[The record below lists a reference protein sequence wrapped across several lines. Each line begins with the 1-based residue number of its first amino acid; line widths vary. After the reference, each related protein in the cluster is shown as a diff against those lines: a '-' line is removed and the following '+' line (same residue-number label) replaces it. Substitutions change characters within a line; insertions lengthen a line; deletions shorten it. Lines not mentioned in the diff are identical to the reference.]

1 MSESALVTKTPQR
14 GHRSDDG
21 DLGTQAWID
30 SDDERVVVSLASNPR
45 LRKLRLSESEDLV
58 NGGEYARRL
67 GQQFERLYPV
77 PEWASPPSRRKS
89 AHKSFRRH
97 PHNSLSSDNDESTS
111 DMSIES
117 EDLSTQ
123 PLAKLLRNTNSFIEN
138 LPMTPTS
145 PRRLRPEVIDIQRTK
160 DVGSTQPVSNRLVQ
174 PLVTMASTKQLQSS
188 ITSLAFHPIHPL
200 LLSSGPSSML
210 SLYHISPHPPAPNP
224 LLTSLHLRHP
234 PLSTSI
240 FLPTSGSKIFFSGR
254 RRYFHVWDLS
264 TGKVEKVS
272 RVYGHRDQQRSME
285 SFKLSPCGR
294 WIGLIGSS
302 RKGGGFINVLNAKT
316 GQWVAEA
323 RVEGRGGVADFAW
336 WGDGEGL
343 TVIGKG
349 GEAIEWDGREKRVVA
364 RWIDEGAVGI
374 TMIALSGKDPGSS
387 HIGGDRWV
395 AVGSSS
401 GVVNMYDRRMW
412 ESLVPERP
420 KPVKTFDQ
428 LVTPISHLEFSNDG
442 RLLCMASRWK
452 RDALRLIH
460 TPSCTVYKNW
470 PTAGTPLG
478 RVSSVAWS
486 FGGEYLAVGNEQG
499 KIRLWEIRN

>member
-1 MSESALVTKTPQR
+1 MPASGLVTSTTQ
-14 GHRSDDG
+14 GDDRSNDG
-21 DLGTQAWID
+21 DVATQAWID

-58 NGGEYARRL
+58 DGGEYVRRL
-67 GQQFERLYPV
+67 RQQFERLYPV
-77 PEWASPPSRRKS
+77 PEWANPPSRPKS
-89 AHKSFRRH
+89 AHKRIRQNSH
-97 PHNSLSSDNDESTS
+97 ISLSSDNDELAS
-111 DMSIES
+111 DSSIDS

-123 PLAKLLRNTNSFIEN
+123 PLTKLLRNTNSFVEK

-160 DVGSTQPVSNRLVQ
+160 DVGGAQPVSNRLCHNPVMMN
-174 PLVTMASTKQLQSS
+174 PTKKPQSS
-188 ITSLAFHPIHPL
+188 ITSLTFHPIHPL

-210 SLYHISPHPPAPNP
+210 SLHHISPHPPAPNP
-224 LLTSLHLRHP
+224 LLTSLHLRNTS
-234 PLSTSI
+234 LSTSM

-272 RVYGHRDQQRSME
+272 RVYGHRDQQKSME
-285 SFKLSPCGR
+285 NFKLSPCGR

-336 WGDGEGL
+336 WGDGEGI
-343 TVIGKG
+343 TVVGKG
-349 GEAIEWDGREKRVVA
+349 GETIEWDGREKRVVA
-364 RWIDEGAVGI
+364 RWVDEGAVGI
-374 TMIALSGKDPGSS
+374 TVLALGGKDLELS

-401 GVVNMYDRRMW
+401 GIVNMYDRRMW
-412 ESLVPERP
+412 RSLVPERP
-420 KPVKTFDQ
+420 KPLKAFDQ
-428 LVTPISHLEFSNDG
+428 LVTPVSHLEFSNDG
-442 RLLCMASRWK
+442 QLLCMASQWK

-486 FGGEYLAVGNEQG
+486 SGGEYLAVGNEQG